1 MMMAT
6 IMALMAADAA
16 TPLAPSGKWVVDY
29 QEQRCALSRAFGTG
43 DDQATL
49 MFQPGLNGPT
59 MKIVLVTPGG
69 PGGHSEGKGSIA
81 LQPSGETVETDFAA
95 GDGKGK
101 VRVTTMKVDRAK
113 LAALGAAKTV
123 TITAGQRAVTL
134 APTATSAAL
143 VAIDKCN
150 DNLLAGWGV
159 TPADRAPVAVE
170 PDLILTPDLFA
181 TVQSIAKDGTV
192 IARVRVGVDGRGH
205 DCAVVA
211 KSGDPAMDR
220 TVCEALS
227 GRARYHP
234 AKQADGTPVT
244 SLLIT
249 SYVHK
254 TEMTSGKQR

>member
-1 MMMAT
+1 MMIATMMMLT
-6 IMALMAADAA
+6 AADAA

-29 QEQRCALSRAFGTG
+29 QEERCALSRTFGTG
-43 DDQATL
+43 DDQVTL

-59 MKIVLVTPGG
+59 LTIVLVTAGG
-69 PGGHSEGKGSIA
+69 SNGHSEGKGSIG
-81 LQPSGETVETDFAA
+81 LQPSGETVPTDFAA
-95 GDGKGK
+95 GNGKGK

-113 LAALGAAKTV
+113 LAGLGPAKTV
-123 TITAGQRAVTL
+123 TITAGERSVTL
-134 APTATSAAL
+134 APTATAAAL
-143 VAIDKCN
+143 AAIDTCN

-181 TVQSIAKDGTV
+181 TVQSIAKDGPV
-192 IARVRVGVDGRGH
+192 VVRVRVGVDGRGR

-211 KSGDPAMDR
+211 KSSDPAMDR
-220 TVCEALS
+220 AVCEALS

-234 AKQADGTPVT
+234 AKQGNGTPVT

-249 SYVHK
+249 RYIHK
-254 TEMTSGKQR
+254 TEP